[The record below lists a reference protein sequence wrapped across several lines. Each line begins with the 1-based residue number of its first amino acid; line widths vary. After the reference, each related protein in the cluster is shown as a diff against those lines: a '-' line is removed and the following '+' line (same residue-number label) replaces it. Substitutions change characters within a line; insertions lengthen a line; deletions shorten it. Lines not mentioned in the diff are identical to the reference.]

1 MAKTALVT
9 GATGLVGRQI
19 VIQLLEDQEFEQVS
33 IFSRRSLGIGHPGL
47 NEHIVDFDQPE
58 QWHHLLKGDVLFS
71 ALGTTIK
78 AAGSKEAQYK
88 IDYTYQYQAAQT
100 AAEAGVSALVLIS
113 SSGANSSSKLF
124 YSRIKGELDDAVSKL
139 SFDRIRILRPSLLTG
154 QREKPRPT
162 ERYAEIILNAVIPL
176 IPSLRRYRP
185 VPAKTVARA
194 AILSAGLEADSPVR
208 IIGSEEIFK
217 LADQS

>member
-1 MAKTALVT
+1 MTKSALVI

-33 IFSRRSLGIGHPGL
+33 IFSRRPCGIGHPGL

-58 QWHHLLKGDVLFS
+58 QWHHLLQGEVLFS

-88 IDYTYQYQAAQT
+88 IDYSYQYQAAL
-100 AAEAGVSALVLIS
+100 AAADAGVSSLVLIS
-113 SSGANSSSKLF
+113 SSGANSHSRLF
-124 YSRIKGELDDAVSKL
+124 YSRMKGELDEAVSQL
-139 SFDRIRILRPSLLTG
+139 SFSKIRILRPSLLTG

-162 ERYAEIILNAVIPL
+162 ERYAEIIINAVLPL

-185 VPAKTVARA
+185 VPATTVARA
-194 AILSAGLEADSPVR
+194 AIRAPEFEPDTRVR
-208 IIGSEEIFK
+208 ILDSEELFR
-217 LADQS
+217 LTDQ